1 MKKYILTTS
10 SSPVEGMETDYN
22 RWYDDI
28 HLTDVLNIPEIKT
41 AQRFKSFPQNATVN
55 SIYLAIYE
63 IETDAIEGLIRM
75 FQSGSYPMRSSDAIA
90 IETVTIQF
98 YEVIGDKLSS

>member
-10 SSPVEGMETDYN
+10 SLPVEGREIDYN
-22 RWYDDI
+22 SWYNEI
-28 HLTDVLNIPEIKT
+28 HLNDVLNIPEIKT
-41 AQRFKSFPQNATVN
+41 AQRFKSSPQNGTAN
-55 SIYLAIYE
+55 PYLAIYE
-63 IETDAIEGLIRM
+63 IETDAIERLIWM

>member
-1 MKKYILTTS
+1 MKKYILTTF
-10 SSPVEGMETDYN
+10 SSPIEGREIAYN
-22 RWYDDI
+22 SWYDKI
-28 HLTDVLNIPEIKT
+28 HLNDVLNIPEIKT
-41 AQRFKSFPQNATVN
+41 AQRFKSFSQSNVVN
-55 SIYLAIYE
+55 STYLTIYE
-63 IETDAIEGLIRM
+63 IETDVIEHLIHS